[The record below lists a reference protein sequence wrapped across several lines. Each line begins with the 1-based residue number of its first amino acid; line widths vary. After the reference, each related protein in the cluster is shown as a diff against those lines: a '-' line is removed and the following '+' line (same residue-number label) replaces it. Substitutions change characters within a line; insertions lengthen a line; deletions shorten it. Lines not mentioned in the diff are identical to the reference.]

1 MNNEDSNDV
10 TTSAAGTP
18 TTWNPQA
25 SPSYWINRTSR
36 VVLRLND
43 ARLRVLGF
51 GVSQMPVLQA
61 LQDGGARS
69 QKELARV
76 ARIEQPT
83 MAEMLGRMERDG
95 IVERAPNPDDGR
107 GSLISLTRRSKA
119 RWSKA
124 KAALIEGEAVSLAG
138 FSDDEKRLLISM
150 LQRIVNNLEPAD

>member
-1 MNNEDSNDV
+1 MSSDDNHDD
-10 TTSAAGTP
+10 AGVP
-18 TTWNPQA
+18 APWNPQA

-36 VVLRLND
+36 VLLRLND

-61 LQDGGARS
+61 LQDGVAKS
-69 QKELARV
+69 QKELARA

-83 MAEMLGRMERDG
+83 MAEMLARMERDG
-95 IVERAPNPDDGR
+95 VVERAPNPNDGR

-124 KAALIEGEAVSLAG
+124 KAALLEGEAVSLAG

-150 LQRIVNNLEPAD
+150 LQRIVNNLEPND